1 MKPQYSHKLMTSFA
15 LWMDNYLL
23 TKGEAYKNI
32 SGHSLTYNADPQ
44 LPDKIIFSSA
54 YKQWVYDSSVPGA
67 TVKNY
72 ISGAGY
78 PTLSRQGQ
86 PDLKIDYDNGR
97 IMFNDDNPVITYTS
111 SISADFAVKD
121 FNIYPTDVDEESLI
135 IDSNYQENARYS
147 SLTDSTGIAP
157 YTPVTPA
164 IFVSL
169 ADGRNEPFAL
179 GGMDESINEFRC
191 VVFAENPYQLDGALS
206 IFRDSK
212 NEAISFLEFDDHPH
226 TAYGDLKT
234 GNNTYNQS
242 DAYDNPTFYYTGLA
256 AARAD
261 KVFVK
266 DVYTS
271 RMSNKLKEAINPELH
286 IGFVDFIISDHRNP
300 RN

>member
-1 MKPQYSHKLMTSFA
+1 MTSFA
-15 LWMDNYLL
+15 LWIDNYLL
-23 TKGEAYKNI
+23 TKGEAYKNV

-44 LPDKIIFSSA
+44 LPDKLVFSSA

-67 TVKNY
+67 TVRNY
-72 ISGAGY
+72 VSGAGDSN
-78 PTLSRQGQ
+78 LSKQENF
-86 PDLKIDYDNGR
+86 DFKIDYDNGR
-97 IMFNDDNPVITYTS
+97 IIFDDDNPVITSLTPFA
-111 SISADFAVKD
+111 ADFAVKD

-135 IDSNYQENARYS
+135 VESNYQENARYS
-147 SLTDSTGIAP
+147 TLTDSTGIAP

-169 ADGRNEPFAL
+169 ADGRNEPFAF

-212 NEAISFLEFDDHPH
+212 NEAVSLLEFEDHPH

-234 GNNTYNQS
+234 GNNAYNQS
-242 DAYDNPTFYYTGLA
+242 DAYNNPTFYYTGLA
-256 AARAD
+256 AARPD
-261 KVFVK
+261 KFFIK
-266 DVYTS
+266 EVYTS
-271 RMSNKLKEAINPELH
+271 KMSNRLKEAINPELH